1 MSSSVN
7 EANLEKKF
15 SSVTNT
21 QDSIQTLS
29 LWILHHRAHHK
40 KIVDIWMKV
49 LRKAKISHRL
59 TLFYLANDVV
69 QNGKR
74 KGYPQF
80 GEAFS
85 DVLKEATLLVRSEKI
100 RPSIER
106 VFNIWGQRNVYGSSF
121 ISELHEI
128 LVNSKVPKTTAAAA
142 AAAPRKLIADFKHEN
157 VINKIRQV
165 VSLETETT
173 AKISALNVS
182 KLDATKPE
190 LLQQLK
196 DRSLGQRFS
205 CDYDE
210 ATDSLEDV
218 IESLEK
224 EVKQRTQLIAVLE
237 ESEQYYAQQK
247 GEAKIVA
254 NAYRNFGAKIKAL
267 QKKLEELK
275 ATFPS
280 PVPSP
285 CAEDAPSLAN
295 SDPEADTDLPNA
307 KGGPDDLDS
316 LRNAP
321 SPEGSPEGLSLTPPH
336 SEKAAQENNVG
347 NPIPTLSN
355 FFSQASGVMSSWLDA
370 FSSSSKNSTPVISSP
385 TPEVKKADP
394 SSLDS
399 RLSNLMQNIPSLSG
413 GLQSSLFGGSSSG
426 GLTPNRD
433 VDSSPYRKDV
443 TTSSSNVREV
453 RTPVNDEC
461 SGQNTPLQDEDI
473 HSSNHSGFF
482 NPPTS
487 SSKTS
492 QSSKDVLKGL
502 TNLIQTVTSAT
513 AEKPDYDPKQNISD
527 FIKKIAPSLTHLSPR
542 SSSSPIAFLNSPQST
557 FVSQP
562 NENTHNSPPTPA
574 AAIASPSR
582 SRSFSNSSYSPSQ
595 VDPYSG
601 STSSPTKAVHENL
614 SFIPTLVPSTPHDG
628 GFDFTGDDFP
638 ADEYNPES
646 ENYLPIDNEDD
657 LCPVDTP
664 SPTLLDETCESPDDL
679 SDDDDIPKNLNNQ
692 RQSTLITLVADE
704 KTPTPTVDHGSP
716 SSEGSV
722 SHTGESA
729 YLSPPHDIL
738 QSTNVVQNT
747 VVEAW
752 PHVNMQISGNE
763 GLVHSQETLAVPE
776 PTLPP
781 EPFVGDHDERQL
793 LFPPVVPP
801 PMPEQ
806 GPLNGGCETSFAPP
820 GSIETTLVSYPL
832 SKIETVQ
839 SHRNDTDNRW
849 FGNDWGGGFHGPRH
863 HQFHGGEQRPNFN
876 RRPFDQRDY
885 PFRRGG
891 PHSNFRPRNNW
902 QPRRFNE
909 FEQQGPPHP
918 KRFAPFPGRGRGWR
932 NTFHQQQ
939 QQQ

>member
-15 SSVTNT
+15 LAVTNT

-59 TLFYLANDVV
+59 TLFYLVNDVV

-85 DVLKEATLLVRSEKI
+85 EVLKEATLLVRNEKI
-100 RPSIER
+100 RSSVER

-121 ISELHEI
+121 ISELQEI
-128 LVNSKVPKTTAAAA
+128 LVNSKAPKT
-142 AAAPRKLIADFKHEN
+142 APRKVVTDFKHEN

-165 VSLETETT
+165 VSLEAETT
-173 AKISALNVS
+173 TKIAALNVS
-182 KLDATKPE
+182 KLDVTKPE

-224 EVKQRTQLIAVLE
+224 EVKLRTQLISLLE

-254 NAYRNFGAKIKAL
+254 NAYRNFGAKIKSL

-275 ATFPS
+275 GTFPS

-307 KGGPDDLDS
+307 KGGGPDDLDS
-316 LRNAP
+316 LENAP
-321 SPEGSPEGLSLTPPH
+321 SPEGSPEGLGLTPPS
-336 SEKAAQENNVG
+336 SEKAQENSVG

-355 FFSQASGVMSSWLDA
+355 FFPQASGVMSSWLDA

-433 VDSSPYRKDV
+433 EDSSPFRKDA
-443 TTSSSNVREV
+443 TTSSSSVREV
-453 RTPVNDEC
+453 RTPVKDEC
-461 SGQNTPLQDEDI
+461 SGQNTPLQDEDV

-492 QSSKDVLKGL
+492 QSSSKDVLKGL

-513 AEKPDYDPKQNISD
+513 AEKPDYDPKQNISE

-562 NENTHNSPPTPA
+562 NENAHSSPPPA
-574 AAIASPSR
+574 TIASPAR
-582 SRSFSNSSYSPSQ
+582 SRSYSNSSYSPTRA
-595 VDPYSG
+595 DPYSG
-601 STSSPTKAVHENL
+601 NTSSPTKAVHENL

-628 GFDFTGDDFP
+628 AFDFSGDEFP

-679 SDDDDIPKNLNNQ
+679 SDDDDNDIPKNLNNQ

-704 KTPTPTVDHGSP
+704 KTPTPMVDHSSP
-716 SSEGSV
+716 SSEDSM
-722 SHTGESA
+722 SHPEDSA
-729 YLSPPHDIL
+729 YQSPPHDMM
-738 QSTNVVQNT
+738 QNTNVVQNAA
-747 VVEAW
+747 VEVW
-752 PHVNMQISGNE
+752 PPPVNMQIGGNE
-763 GLVHSQETLAVPE
+763 GLVHSQETLPVPE
-776 PTLPP
+776 PALPC
-781 EPFVGDHDERQL
+781 ETFIGDHDERQP
-793 LFPPVVPP
+793 LFPPIVPP
-801 PMPEQ
+801 PVLEQ

-820 GSIETTLVSYPL
+820 ASIETTLVSYPL

-863 HQFHGGEQRPNFN
+863 NQFHGNEQRPNFN
-876 RRPFDQRDY
+876 RRPFEQRDY

-909 FEQQGPPHP
+909 FEQGPPHP

-932 NTFHQQQ
+932 NNFQQQ
-939 QQQ
+939 Q